1 MKVGLPLRAAPLQGN
16 DAGPAP
22 RHHLAHSKEAEIGG
36 HYRKQEVYLCCIE
49 RYRGRIT
56 SIVDVDL

>member
-1 MKVGLPLRAAPLQGN
+1 MLRRYKGI

-22 RHHLAHSKEAEIGG
+22 RHQPRHSKEAEFFGP
-36 HYRKQEVYLCCIE
+36 YRKQEAYLCCIE

-56 SIVDVDL
+56 SFVDVDL